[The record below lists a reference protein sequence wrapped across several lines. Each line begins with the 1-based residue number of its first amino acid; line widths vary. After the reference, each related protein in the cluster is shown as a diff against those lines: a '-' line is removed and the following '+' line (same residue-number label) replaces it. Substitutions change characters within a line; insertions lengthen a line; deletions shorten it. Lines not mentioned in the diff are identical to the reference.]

1 MAGARERDLAVA
13 RVWANSLFAL
23 AAESGREDELLG
35 ELEGMVELLDRQPTL
50 ATLLASPAIDTE
62 AKRALLEKALRGRAS
77 DLLVDALQVM
87 RRKGRLVLIR
97 AVAQTYRSEWLVRR
111 HKVEVRVTSA
121 VPLTEAL
128 REALRLAAAERTNR
142 QPILVER
149 IDPELL
155 GGLVVAIGDEKID
168 SSVSTELEK
177 MEIALLD
184 RASRELLSGKSY
196 FTEGQ

>member
-1 MAGARERDLAVA
+1 MAPAREKDLAIA
-13 RVWANSLFAL
+13 RVWADSLFAL
-23 AAESGREDELLG
+23 AAERGREDELLH
-35 ELEGMVELLDRQPTL
+35 ELEGLVELIDRQPTL
-50 ATLLASPAIDTE
+50 EVLLASPATDAE
-62 AKRALLEKALRGRAS
+62 AKRVLLEKALRGRAS

-97 AVAQTYRSEWLVRR
+97 AVAQAYRAAWLERR
-111 HKVEVRVTSA
+111 HKVEVRVSSA
-121 VPLTEAL
+121 VPLSEPL

-149 IDPELL
+149 VDPELL
-155 GGLVVAIGDEKID
+155 GGLVISIGDEKLD
-168 SSVSTELEK
+168 SSVSTELDA
-177 MEIALLD
+177 MEIALLE

>member
-1 MAGARERDLAVA
+1 MAGAREKDLAVA
-13 RVWANSLFAL
+13 RVWADSLFAL

-35 ELEGMVELLDRQPTL
+35 ELEGLVELLDRQPTL
-50 ATLLASPAIDTE
+50 ETLLASPAIDAE

-87 RRKGRLVLIR
+87 RRKGRLVLLR
-97 AVAQTYRSEWLVRR
+97 AVAQTYRSEWLARR

-121 VPLTEAL
+121 VPLSEGL

-149 IDPELL
+149 VDPELL

-168 SSVSTELEK
+168 GSVSTELEK

>member
-1 MAGARERDLAVA
+1 MAGAREKDLAVA
-13 RVWANSLFAL
+13 RVWADSLFAL
-23 AAESGREDELLG
+23 AAESGREDELSG
-35 ELEGMVELLDRQPTL
+35 ELEGLAELLDRQPPL
-50 ATLLASPAIDTE
+50 ANLLESPAIDTE

-87 RRKGRLVLIR
+87 RRKGRLVLLR
-97 AVAQTYRSEWLVRR
+97 AVAQTYRAEWLARR

-121 VPLTEAL
+121 VALSEPL

-149 IDPELL
+149 VDPELL

-168 SSVSTELEK
+168 CSVSTELEK
-177 MEIALLD
+177 MEVALLD

-196 FTEGQ
+196 FTEGP

>member
-1 MAGARERDLAVA
+1 MAGAREKDLAVA
-13 RVWANSLFAL
+13 RVWADSLFAL
-23 AAESGREDELLG
+23 AAESGSEDELLG
-35 ELEGMVELLDRQPTL
+35 ELEGLVELLDRQPTL
-50 ATLLASPAIDTE
+50 ANLLESPAIDTE
-62 AKRALLEKALRGRAS
+62 AKRALLEKALRGRSS

-87 RRKGRLVLIR
+87 RRKGRLVLLR
-97 AVAQTYRSEWLVRR
+97 AVAQTYRAEWLARR

-121 VPLTEAL
+121 VALSEAL

-149 IDPELL
+149 VDPELL

-168 SSVSTELEK
+168 CSVSTELEK
-177 MEIALLD
+177 MQVALLD

>member
-1 MAGARERDLAVA
+1 MAGAREKDLAVA
-13 RVWANSLFAL
+13 RVWADSLFAL

-35 ELEGMVELLDRQPTL
+35 ELEGLVELLDRQPVL
-50 ATLLASPAIDTE
+50 ETLLASPAIDTE
-62 AKRALLEKALRGRAS
+62 AKRVLLESALRGRAS

-87 RRKGRLVLIR
+87 RRKGRLILLR
-97 AVAQTYRSEWLVRR
+97 AVAQSYRSEWLERR

-121 VPLTEAL
+121 VALSEPL

-149 IDPELL
+149 VDPELL

-168 SSVSTELEK
+168 SSVASELEAMK
-177 MEIALLD
+177 VALLD